1 MKASINF
8 YGKGVFDL
16 CDKAQEEWHEATLD
30 HVLGPRW
37 SPTHYHL
44 LNREIKQ
51 IVTLCG
57 KDPFRCTAAE
67 MDTLNPRIFC
77 ANKLKKTGA
86 LKILR
91 WREVVS
97 FVVALSLDVSLCFHL

>member
-8 YGKGVFDL
+8 YEKRVFDL
-16 CDKAQEEWHEATLD
+16 CDKVQEEWHEATLD
-30 HVLGPRW
+30 RVLGPRW

-67 MDTLNPRIFC
+67 MDRLNPRIFC
-77 ANKLKKTGA
+77 ADKLKKTGA
-86 LKILR
+86 LKILK
-91 WREVVS
+91 WREVVGS
-97 FVVALSLDVSLCFHL
+97 VVPLSSDVFIFFHL